1 MKSEARLFLGLIVFF
16 VPISL
21 VYGYFTGFN
30 EPVGWMG
37 ILLVALTMLMV
48 GGYLWITSKR
58 IDPRPEDDPRA
69 NIEDGPSE
77 MGFYSPWSWW
87 PLLLA
92 ASCAMLFLGMA
103 VGFWISGIGAM
114 LLVVSLVGWVYEY
127 SRGDH
132 AH

>member
-1 MKSEARLFLGLIVFF
+1 MKAEAKLFLGLIVFF
-16 VPISL
+16 VPISII
-21 VYGYFTGFN
+21 YGLLTGFT

-48 GGYLWITSKR
+48 GGYLWIISKR
-58 IDPRPEDDPRA
+58 IDPRPEDDPTA

-87 PLLLA
+87 PLILA
-92 ASCAMLFLGMA
+92 FSAALIFFGLA
-103 VGFWISGIGAM
+103 VGPWISGIGFM
-114 LLVVSLVGWVYEY
+114 LLVVALVGWVYEY
-127 SRGDH
+127 SRGSH